1 MKAKND
7 RAGMGRPLRRAP
19 YRAEGSGAEEGVMIG
34 RKMKVAVVM
43 PAYNT
48 AHVLGKTCAA
58 MPKELVDEIILVDD
72 CSTDGTRAAAEA
84 LGLVVVSHTVN
95 KGYGGAQKTGY
106 TEALKRG
113 ADIVVL
119 LHSDNQYDPSLLN
132 RFILPIMNGEADLV
146 TGSRIAYGDV
156 LKDGMPIWKY
166 LSNRFLT
173 RLENI
178 VLGTRLSDFHNG
190 YRSYRA
196 AFLREIPYGR
206 FSDRYDFDTD
216 IIIQAALRGYRIAE
230 VPHQTRYLNENSK
243 MSFTRGIVYGVSILK
258 TLLFYLLHKTG
269 IRRNELFGKAG

>member
-1 MKAKND
+1 MT
-7 RAGMGRPLRRAP
+7 
-19 YRAEGSGAEEGVMIG
+19 E
-34 RKMKVAVVM
+34 RKMKVVVVM

-48 AHVLGKTCAA
+48 AHILAKTYDS

-72 CSTDGTRAAAEA
+72 CSTDGTRAIAEK
-84 LGLVVVSHTVN
+84 LGIAVVSHAVN

-119 LHSDNQYDPSLLN
+119 LHSDNQYDPSILN
-132 RFILPIMNGEADLV
+132 RFIVPILNGEADVV

-173 RLENI
+173 RLENC
-178 VLGTRLSDFHNG
+178 VLGTTLSDFHNG

-196 AFLREIPYGR
+196 TFLREIPYGR
-206 FSDRYDFDTD
+206 FSNRYDFDTD
-216 IIIQAALRGYRIAE
+216 IIIQAVLRGYRIAE
-230 VPHQTRYLNENSK
+230 VPHKTRYLSENSK
-243 MSFTRGIVYGVSILK
+243 MSFTRGIVYGLSILK
-258 TLLFYLLHKTG
+258 TLLLYVLHTTGVRKSALFMKTG
-269 IRRNELFGKAG
+269 